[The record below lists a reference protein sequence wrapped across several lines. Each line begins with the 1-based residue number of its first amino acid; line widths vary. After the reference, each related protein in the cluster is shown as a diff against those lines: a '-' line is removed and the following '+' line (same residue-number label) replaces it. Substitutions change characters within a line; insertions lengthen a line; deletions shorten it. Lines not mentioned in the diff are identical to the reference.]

1 MKLRQLLLKIAML
14 TRISGPAKGYVE
26 ALEQRLHET
35 EDVLFK
41 VVSQLN
47 QAQLASMLSTQ
58 NSFSTDDESQEKIKT
73 TRVTLLPSRK
83 QGVEYWKSFP
93 LRDAESIQRWQQD
106 CHRNRS
112 DFSLNQHDEDDY
124 SLSQPVGRASST
136 GDASVQN
143 HSSLESSRDNT
154 LPMNFERDQASA
166 PIAGNDLGSRPL
178 RPRESRARSSRKQ
191 DESNISQLSSWKAAP
206 SKEFQQQFLW

>member
-1 MKLRQLLLKIAML
+1 ML
-14 TRISGPAKGYVE
+14 ISNSGPAKGYVE

-35 EDVLFK
+35 EDVLLK

-58 NSFSTDDESQEKIKT
+58 KSFSTDDGSQDKRKS

-83 QGVEYWKSFP
+83 RGVEYWKSFP

-106 CHRNRS
+106 YYRNRS
-112 DFSLNQHDEDDY
+112 NSSPNLHSEDDH
-124 SLSQPVGRASST
+124 SLSQSIRPEPST
-136 GDASVQN
+136 GDVNYDFASVDNCSNLQ
-143 HSSLESSRDNT
+143 SSRDDT
-154 LPMNFERDQASA
+154 LPMNLERDQTLA
-166 PIAGNDLGSRPL
+166 PIVGDNLRSRPL
-178 RPRESRARSSRKQ
+178 RPRATRVLSSRKQ
-191 DESNISQLSSWKAAP
+191 DESSISQLSSWKAAP